1 MSIDNR
7 LKDCYVEMD
16 ALKVEQVVRN
26 YVSNA
31 VKFTPMN
38 GVITVNGK
46 LIDLD
51 TTVDLHEENVS
62 NAKWYLEVVDNG
74 AGISEEN
81 QTKLFQQYLQ
91 IDANKLQGGK
101 GSGLGLWSKRKLE
114 NCFLLFFIF
123 NPFFFFFL
131 YFNSLETNHFNASRN
146 CRGCFPGRRIRKHF
160 LLRDSRDLQSVN
172 DF

>member
-51 TTVDLHEENVS
+51 TTVDLQHERNVS

-101 GSGLGLWSKRKLE
+101 GSGLGLWSKRNQL
-114 NCFLLFFIF
+114 FLSFFSSF
-123 NPFFFFFL
+123 NPFFFNYSF
-131 YFNSLETNHFNASRN
+131 ETNHYHASRN
-146 CRGCFPGRRIRKHF
+146 GRSYFPRGRIRKHF
-160 LLRDSRDLQSVN
+160 LL
-172 DF
+172 

>member
-16 ALKVEQVVRN
+16 SLKVEQVVRN

-51 TTVDLHEENVS
+51 TTVDLQHEGNVS

-74 AGISEEN
+74 AGISEDN

-101 GSGLGLWSKRKLE
+101 GSGLGLWSKRIRTVSS
-114 NCFLLFFIF
+114 LFHFF
-123 NPFFFFFL
+123 NRFFFF
-131 YFNSLETNHFNASRN
+131 N
-146 CRGCFPGRRIRKHF
+146 
-160 LLRDSRDLQSVN
+160 
-172 DF
+172 